1 MAKKTLTDLPHSA
14 AANAANRSRLTFL
27 GLALLIGGLAGLAV
41 SYGFLGKS
49 LRHKP
54 VFGTRVHDLA
64 AHDWFWIIVAV
75 VAAIVAVECLRWL
88 AHQFGSDR
96 VGDVQVE
103 SDRSHGSTVLSS
115 SAVTS
120 AVADE
125 VGGYRGVDRATAH
138 LRGSGGAPV
147 LVLRATLDDAA
158 DLGAIRDQ
166 VVAGAVT
173 HARHVLDDPELPARV
188 EFRLGGHDTPG
199 PR

>member
-1 MAKKTLTDLPHSA
+1 MAKKTLKDLPHSA
-14 AANAANRSRLTFL
+14 AANAANRSRLLLL
-27 GLALLIGGLAGLAV
+27 GLVLLIGGLAGLAV

-75 VAAIVAVECLRWL
+75 AAVIVALLALEWLLR
-88 AHQFGSDR
+88 QFGSDR

-103 SDRSHGSTVLSS
+103 SDRTHGRTVLSS

-125 VGGYRGVDRATAH
+125 VSGYRGVDRASAH
-138 LRGSGGAPV
+138 LRGSGRAPT

-158 DLGAIRDQ
+158 DIGAVRDQ

-173 HARHVLDDPELPARV
+173 HARRVLDDPELPARV